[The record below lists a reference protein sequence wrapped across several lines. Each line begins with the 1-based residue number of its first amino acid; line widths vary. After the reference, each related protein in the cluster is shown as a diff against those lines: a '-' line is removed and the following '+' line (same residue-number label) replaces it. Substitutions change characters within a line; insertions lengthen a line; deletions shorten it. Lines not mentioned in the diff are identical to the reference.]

1 MVKCVPLSS
10 LEWLYNMRRS
20 KSKIPSIPQTAVIEK
35 FSHDGRGIARIEG
48 KTTFIAGALPTET
61 VQFIY
66 TRRKADF
73 DEGYVVEVN
82 SPSTQRVEPHCPHYA
97 LCGGCSLQHLS
108 ADAQIEVKQSLL
120 LDVLAR
126 VGHCQPQAIL
136 PPLTADV
143 WHYRNKARLSVR
155 YVEKK
160 SATLL
165 GFREKNN
172 PRFIT
177 DIHQCPVLHAEV
189 DANIDT
195 LRAVLDELPD
205 KRSIAQIEVA
215 AGEDAVALIIRNLEP
230 LTEASQIQ
238 LRNFAEQTG
247 FRLYL
252 QPAGPDSVQLFYPL
266 DADEYLQY
274 SLPEFSIVYRF
285 HPNDFTQINRGINR
299 QMVSLALRL
308 LALQP
313 TDVVLDL
320 FCGLGNFSLPLAKN
334 CARVVGLE
342 GSAQMIERAYM
353 NASANYVTN
362 AEFACRNL
370 EDWAVSDPL
379 VTGVNKLLL
388 DPPRSGALAVV
399 KQMDLLKPELIVY
412 VSCNPVTLARD
423 ADILVNTHGYELQ
436 AAGVMDMFPH
446 TAHVESIAVFK
457 AP

>member
-1 MVKCVPLSS
+1 
-10 LEWLYNMRRS
+10 MRSS
-20 KSKIPSIPQTAVIEK
+20 KSKKSSIPHTAVIEK

-48 KTTFIAGALPTET
+48 KTTFIAGALPSET
-61 VQFIY
+61 VKFSY

-73 DEGYVVEVN
+73 DEGQLLEVL
-82 SPSTQRVEPHCPHYA
+82 SPSPERIEPHCPHYA

-108 ADAQIEVKQSLL
+108 AEAQIQIKQSLL

-126 VGHCQPQAIL
+126 IGHCQPYEVLA
-136 PPLTADV
+136 PMTADV

-189 DANIDT
+189 DAHIDT
-195 LRAVLDELPD
+195 LRALLDGLSD
-205 KRSIAQIEVA
+205 KRCIAQIEVA
-215 AGEDAVALIIRNLEP
+215 AGEDAVALIIRNMEP
-230 LTEASQIQ
+230 LSEDTQSQ
-238 LRNFAEQTG
+238 LRNFSDQTR

-274 SLPEFSIVYRF
+274 ALPEFSIVFRF
-285 HPNDFTQINRGINR
+285 HPNDFTQINRSINR

-308 LALQP
+308 LELQP
-313 TDVVLDL
+313 NDVVLDL
-320 FCGLGNFSLPLAKN
+320 FCGLGNFSLPLAKH
-334 CARVVGLE
+334 CARVIGLE
-342 GSAQMIERAYM
+342 GSADMIERANM
-353 NASANYVTN
+353 NAVANGITG

-370 EDWAVSDPL
+370 EDWSLSDPL
-379 VTGVNKLLL
+379 TQGVTKLLL
-388 DPPRSGALAVV
+388 DPPRSGALAIV
-399 KQMDLLKPELIVY
+399 KQIDILKPALIVY

-457 AP
+457 RP